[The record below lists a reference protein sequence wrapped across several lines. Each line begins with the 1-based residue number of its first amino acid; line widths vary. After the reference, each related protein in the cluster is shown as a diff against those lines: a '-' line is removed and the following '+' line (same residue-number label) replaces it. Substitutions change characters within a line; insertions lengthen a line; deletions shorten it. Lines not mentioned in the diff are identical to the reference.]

1 MTLITDP
8 GLTLIQCA
16 VLVLNQCGQN
26 IVELRAV
33 VDMLSDT
40 VFALWLVPEIDY
52 EYLFT
57 LL

>member
-16 VLVLNQCGQN
+16 VLMLNQCGQN
-26 IVELRAV
+26 IGELRAV

-40 VFALWLVPEIDY
+40 MFAL
-52 EYLFT
+52 
-57 LL
+57 